1 MDSRLPLGIVVP
13 TEAEFAPYRRLLG
26 GLRRLDDSGPW
37 EVYEGRARDRRVV
50 VIISDCGPANAA
62 AATERLIAQHAPAA
76 VLHGGAAGA
85 HNPELLPGDLVVGAQ
100 YVIHINAAE
109 RTSREARGLHPK
121 LIRFR
126 RGGERIHLAHVEADP
141 DLLAR
146 AELIA
151 PRELASIGQWQ
162 GPGWPAGTPHRP
174 ARALTGII
182 ASADAWT
189 VDPDELRALREHFGA
204 ECEDMESAY
213 VAQVCALHEIP
224 FLAVRAISNN
234 DAACPLTRDE
244 VDPAL
249 AAAGARV
256 ARVLT
261 TLAAET

>member
-1 MDSRLPLGIVVP
+1 MDSRSPLGIVVP
-13 TEAEFAPYRRLLG
+13 TEAEFAPYRELLG
-26 GLRRLDDSGPW
+26 GLRPLDASGPW
-37 EVYEGRARDRRVV
+37 EVYEGDARGRPVI

-62 AATERLIAQHAPAA
+62 AATERLIAQHAPPT

-85 HNPELLPGDLVVGAQ
+85 HNPDLLPGDLVVGAQ

-109 RTSREARGLHPK
+109 RASREARGLHPK

-126 RGGERIHLAHVEADP
+126 RGGERIHLAHVDADP
-141 DLLAR
+141 ELLAR
-146 AELIA
+146 AEAIA
-151 PRELASIGQWQ
+151 RRELAGLGPWD
-162 GPGWPAGTPHRP
+162 GPGWPADTPHRP

-189 VDPDELRALREHFGA
+189 VDPDELRALHEHFGA

-213 VAQVCALHEIP
+213 VAQVCALHELP

-234 DAACPLTRDE
+234 DAACPLAPGE
-244 VDPAL
+244 VDAAL

-256 ARVLT
+256 ARILT
-261 TLAAET
+261 TLAAEV